1 MPLMSA
7 AIAAIP
13 DNEFK
18 TVRFV
23 MKDGAKTVVVLVSNA
38 ALEDIEKPAPDE
50 GTYFHRFKQYRKRF
64 EQMASDKYDKG
75 YVETDGTVCIK
86 AADLPLVSA
95 N

>member
-1 MPLMSA
+1 MPLLPA
-7 AIAAIP
+7 AIAATP
-13 DNEFK
+13 DNKFK

-23 MKDGAKTVVVLVSNA
+23 MKDGTKPVVVLVSNA
-38 ALEDIEKPAPDE
+38 ALEDIEKPEPDE
-50 GTYFHRFKQYRKRF
+50 GAHFHRFKQYRKRF
-64 EQMASDKYDKG
+64 ERMASDKYDKG

>member
-1 MPLMSA
+1 MPLTPVAMA
-7 AIAAIP
+7 AVP

-38 ALEDIEKPAPDE
+38 ALEDIGKTGPAE
-50 GTYFHRFKQYRKRF
+50 GAHFRRFKRFRKRF

-75 YVETDGTVCIK
+75 YVEIDGTVCIK
-86 AADLPLVSA
+86 AGDLPLVSA